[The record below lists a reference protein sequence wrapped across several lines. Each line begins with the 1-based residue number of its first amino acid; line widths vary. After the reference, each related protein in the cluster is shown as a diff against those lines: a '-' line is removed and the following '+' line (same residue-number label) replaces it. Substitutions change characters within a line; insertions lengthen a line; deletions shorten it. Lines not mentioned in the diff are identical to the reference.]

1 VTKIFIL
8 ANGKMARDLVEVF
21 SISKMVQF
29 TKETGK
35 MIFQI
40 LKEDICIKMIVNMKE
55 TLKMERVII
64 KFI

>member
-1 VTKIFIL
+1 
-8 ANGKMARDLVEVF
+8 MARDLVEVF